1 MEKKKWHND
10 IENFSMCPD
19 YTNAYTEDEKKDRQ
33 SKERQLPLHI
43 GMQCG
48 LVGIVQQGQHL

>member
-1 MEKKKWHND
+1 
-10 IENFSMCPD
+10 MCPD

-43 GMQCG
+43 CMQCG